1 MRLTA
6 RDNGLRD
13 SSFDDFGTLAAG
25 KHVVTL
31 QNKIVTLCNT
41 CSGLGIFEIHN
52 WVMSTDSAKRTN

>member
-41 CSGLGIFEIHN
+41 GSSTLRGQLSLEH
-52 WVMSTDSAKRTN
+52 WVPA